1 MRGRL
6 DSSAAVNLKII
17 VIAIVGI
24 LALVGVAAVILTSSP
39 NSNTGNQDDDDLG
52 DTTVQTQYTGAIMP
66 NEVIY
71 GEGPSSGY
79 SFIGRPSESPEESPQ
94 TFRLQ
99 STQSF
104 EGITGGTFILMG
116 TGSERILSSVVSAQV
131 TSLQANAVPSAM
143 GKTYSNI
150 EATIISASIVYD
162 RYTFGVGTT
171 GEKDYIWI
179 APHQSYPTFF
189 NEVTVKGMAMD
200 QETLDK
206 LSADFGISVFADFE
220 LDEVYTAA
228 QKFGFS
234 FDGASDC
241 FLVIN
246 ELTYTG
252 TSSID
257 GDVVDTITADDLDRL
272 STMYCTSGTSW
283 VKDVVS
289 NLDEGAAF
297 VTEADS
303 SLYLTKLWILLY
315 PSQLS
320 SSMEGIC
327 HFKVSASSFSMLS
340 EKVGQGA
347 SAFVPQDVDQ
357 GFQVRVGI
365 MVEADS
371 DEYSQVSV
379 CDMWGLMGKGLSAQ
393 VDSVSVRGYGI
404 VIDAAA
410 MASSLNGALG
420 LSDSESGL
428 SAITTFKNPAF
439 VLLFDED
446 FTAMFN
452 DDTTPFWHYGAICI
466 IPNYEHS
473 ESAFR
478 YLEISGTLYDLSI
491 YFSSSSP
498 LFRIPLVISDSYHE
512 VMDDLQ
518 QVSIKDLRADNV
530 IYQDVGGYN
539 GAYVE
544 FESRPVGTTL
554 STLISI
560 FTKVPSHL
568 TQCMPIDLGMYLAVQ
583 MDGGCLYYV
592 PVLYLSSGG
601 GETYIGTDIMDI
613 RGMYIESSVYSSTY
627 QGLRE
632 EFEVHDNTSKVLPT
646 GIVLAFAMDKVELG
660 LSEASAIGP
669 AVSASSTFD
678 VLYSVSPSLQE
689 VGPLTV
695 ELYWTD
701 SSGWLGPIWHLYGT
715 DPTPGDGRFP
725 VDASKLDGDQI
736 YGWLIR
742 VKDRQYHSDNAPPGL
757 FVDPEFMTRVNYLAP
772 DSVALYYPDAPAPG
786 TSVTL
791 NWERSEDTSFFC
803 YLFYMSTNANLVP
816 GPENYIGAIEDQ
828 DMTSATKSGLD
839 PGTQYYFVVRVL
851 DLDGRYADSPIN
863 YTRTFASVDSGETMS
878 GATPVFDGWAWTEET
893 TFIFDEMDLFKIYL
907 NAGETLTVDM
917 IGNMLGAGD
926 LVIYGPDGYAI
937 DSSENIGVTEHVQIT
952 ADISGYYYVAVCVVT
967 VGTDWYTLWF
977 YVA

>member
-1 MRGRL
+1 MKGRL

-17 VIAIVGI
+17 VIAIVGL
-24 LALVGVAAVILTSSP
+24 LALVGVAAVVLNASP
-39 NSNTGNQDDDDLG
+39 NLNPGGQDDDDLG
-52 DTTVQTQYTGAIMP
+52 DTSVQTQYTGAIMP
-66 NEVIY
+66 NGVIY
-71 GEGPSSGY
+71 GEEQSSGY

-99 STQSF
+99 STRSF
-104 EGITGGTFILMG
+104 EGITGGTFILSG

-131 TSLQANAVPSAM
+131 SSPQANAVPSAM
-143 GKTYSNI
+143 GQTYSNF
-150 EATIISASIVYD
+150 EVTIISASIVYD
-162 RYTFGVGTT
+162 GYTFGVGTT
-171 GEKDYIWI
+171 GEEDYIWI
-179 APHQSYPTFF
+179 APQRSYPTFF
-189 NEVTVKGMAMD
+189 NEVTIKGMAMD

-206 LSADFGISVFADFE
+206 LSVDFGLSVFADIE
-220 LDEVYTAA
+220 LGEVYTAA

-234 FDGASDC
+234 FDGASDR

-252 TSSID
+252 TSSLD

-272 STMYCTSGTSW
+272 STMFCTSGTSW

-289 NLDEGAAF
+289 NLDEGVAF

-303 SLYLTKLWILLY
+303 NLALTKMWILLY

-320 SSMEGIC
+320 SSLEGIC

-340 EKVGQGA
+340 EKVGHGA

-357 GFQVRVGI
+357 GFQVKVGI
-365 MVEADS
+365 MVDADS
-371 DEYSQVSV
+371 DEYAQISV
-379 CDMWGLMGKGLSAQ
+379 CDMWGLMGKGLSTQ

-404 VIDAAA
+404 VIDAAT
-410 MASSLNGALG
+410 MASCLDGALG
-420 LSDSESGL
+420 LSDGEGGL
-428 SAITTFKNPAF
+428 SALTTFKNPAF
-439 VLLFDED
+439 VLLLDED

-452 DDTTPFWHYGAICI
+452 NDTTPFWHYGAICI

-478 YLEISGTLYDLSI
+478 YLEISGTLYDLSV
-491 YFSSSSP
+491 YFGSSSP
-498 LFRIPLVISDSYHE
+498 VFRIPLVVSDSYHE
-512 VMDDLQ
+512 VMKDLQ

-539 GAYVE
+539 GAHVE

-560 FTKVPSHL
+560 FTPIPSHL

-592 PVLYLSSGG
+592 PVLYLSAGSG
-601 GETYIGTDIMDI
+601 ENYIGTDIMDI
-613 RGMYIESSVYSSTY
+613 RGMYLESSAYSSTY
-627 QGLRE
+627 QELRE

-660 LSEASAIGP
+660 LADASAVGP
-669 AVSASSTFD
+669 AVSTSSTFD
-678 VLYSVSPSLQE
+678 VLYTVSQSLLE
-689 VGPLTV
+689 AGPLTV

-715 DPTPGDGRFP
+715 DPSPGDGRFP
-725 VDASKLDGDQI
+725 VDVSKLDGDQI

-742 VKDRQYHSDNAPPGL
+742 VKDRQYHSDNEPPGL
-757 FVDPEFMTRVNYLAP
+757 FVNPEFVTRVNYMAP
-772 DSVALYYPDAPAPG
+772 DSVAQYYPCAPAPG

-791 NWERSEDTSFFC
+791 NWERSEDTSFFR
-803 YLFYMSTNANLVP
+803 YLFYMSTNANLIP
-816 GPENYIGAIEDQ
+816 SPENYIGYIEDQ
-828 DMTSATKSGLD
+828 DTTSAAVTDLD

-851 DLDGRYADSPIN
+851 DLEGRYADSSLN
-863 YTRTFASVDSGETMS
+863 YTRTFASGDSGEYMND
-878 GATPVFDGWAWTEET
+878 ATPVFDGWAWTEET
-893 TFIFDEMDLFKIYL
+893 TIFFDEMDVFRIYL

-917 IGNMLGAGD
+917 IGNTLGGGD
-926 LVIYGPDGYAI
+926 LVICDADGYAI
-937 DSSENIGVTEHVQIT
+937 VSSENIGVTEHVQIT
-952 ADISGYYYVAVCVVT
+952 ADISGYYYIAVCVVT

-977 YVA
+977 YVI